1 MRSHLWPFT
10 DVLREIWLAVT
21 QKVRKT
27 ADYTDVTD
35 KGGVSWLASAAAGAL
50 QFGPQIRHASFNVAQ
65 DGLEARSTTP
75 SESHLYLCYPR
86 NP

>member
-1 MRSHLWPFT
+1 MRSHLWLFT
-10 DVLREIWLAVT
+10 DVLREIWLGVT

-35 KGGVSWLASAAAGAL
+35 KGFLAGVRRGGRL